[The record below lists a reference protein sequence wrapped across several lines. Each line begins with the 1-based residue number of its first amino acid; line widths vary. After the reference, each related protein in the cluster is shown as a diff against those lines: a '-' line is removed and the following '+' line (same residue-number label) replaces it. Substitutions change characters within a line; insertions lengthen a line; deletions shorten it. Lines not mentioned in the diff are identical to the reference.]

1 MRVRVY
7 VYCVLFFCVHFTFNL
22 APCVVLVKL
31 IEMAPTTAR
40 HNVVQQATRNRQ
52 LVNRATDLELLLAR
66 LRSSNYTALIYN

>member
-1 MRVRVY
+1 M
-7 VYCVLFFCVHFTFNL
+7 LFFLVHFTFNL

-40 HNVVQQATRNRQ
+40 HNVVQQAT
-52 LVNRATDLELLLAR
+52 LVNRATDLELVPLLELAR